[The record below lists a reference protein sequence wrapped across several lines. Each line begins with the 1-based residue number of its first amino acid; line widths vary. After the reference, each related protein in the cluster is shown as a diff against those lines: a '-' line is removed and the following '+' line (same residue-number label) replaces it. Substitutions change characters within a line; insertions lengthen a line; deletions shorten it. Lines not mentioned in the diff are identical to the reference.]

1 VGVVFAVI
9 VLLVIGGLLAVVLIP
24 SLRSRFMPAF
34 AADRAMKMLK
44 ARQAADQLN
53 AVEMDKA
60 AKG

>member
-1 VGVVFAVI
+1 
-9 VLLVIGGLLAVVLIP
+9 
-24 SLRSRFMPAF
+24 MPAF